1 MLVGVLLLLVEIR
14 KHRSEELPE
23 LFHVRSRHL
32 LVLASSRDKD
42 FHDAWGDRLDDRS
55 EGIPEFYISVER
67 RIVDLQLEI
76 GFRTVVI
83 RTGSTEGERTASQER
98 ARGHPPPRLPYTFL
112 TITNQLFH
120 LL

>member
-14 KHRSEELPE
+14 KHRSEGL
-23 LFHVRSRHL
+23 
-32 LVLASSRDKD
+32 
-42 FHDAWGDRLDDRS
+42 
-55 EGIPEFYISVER
+55 PEFYISVER

-98 ARGHPPPRLPYTFL
+98 GRGQRRQRREYSFLRIHKWIVQLLAKLCAGASNKILARTLQR
-112 TITNQLFH
+112 
-120 LL
+120 